1 MRIQPRQQLLEVWR
15 ATARASFQDGK
26 WVWGGRDRA
35 NSISDAEQLLCIMYP
50 ATALPS
56 FRLERPDET
65 AEDILEALGV
75 LGDSIDIPK
84 RIIRV
89 ATEYMEQ
96 YTGDAGAPIFS
107 GDDYFDSQEPSAAPS
122 PGQRDLDVVD
132 SFSMSI
138 TLTLAALG
146 FVRSFRS
153 VISREDLRQEVDKLE
168 TLASTR
174 LTAAM
179 IGLLRSFSVNVFDIN
194 STAGRALCRSANQSG
209 LPERR
214 VIEDLQLALR
224 EIIAG
229 LRDMTIGSGQTT
241 DLDNPNRLFECGW
254 SWGIVKDAPRIETPE
269 ESGPQPDGVA
279 EDVPYLYFTVVAL
292 DGIQD
297 LFSPRTRLS
306 GLLNAEQQRLMQA
319 LQLRWDFAQSYWSTI
334 ASFGTDRWPL
344 EDLPWRTTDE
354 QESDYFSLLVSSMV
368 VQDLVRRRG
377 SDADLGR
384 VGQVLE
390 ELANRGRIT
399 RRAVLDDPAVQLH
412 APGLRIRLGGSEEA
426 GEHSVGWL
434 VSNFAPLLLKRT
446 VQIVGLLSDTDLRSR
461 LLRLADNVWDHLLV
475 RRLNDGPGRD
485 LWDEPGVAFEQIGI
499 RHEKQ
504 SWYHTERVVECL
516 VAAADVVGRE
526 PLPSTRLTD
535 VAIDLLSEADHLF
548 DRELLSGSGEA
559 GPSMRAALQTVR
571 ANLWRAREI
580 LQDRPGSAAVLA
592 SEVLRDLDRLAAARQ
607 NVAGAI

>member
-1 MRIQPRQQLLEVWR
+1 MKIQARQQILEVWR
-15 ATARASFQDGK
+15 ATARASFQDRK
-26 WVWGGRDRA
+26 WMWGGRDHP

-56 FRLERPDET
+56 FRLDRPDET
-65 AEDILEALGV
+65 ADDILEALGV
-75 LGDSIDIPK
+75 LGGSIDIPK
-84 RIIRV
+84 LIIRV
-89 ATEYMEQ
+89 VTEYMEQ
-96 YTGDAGAPIFS
+96 YTGDFGAPIFS
-107 GDDYFDSQEPSAAPS
+107 GDGYFDSQESGAAPS

-138 TLTLAALG
+138 TLSLAAIG
-146 FVRSFRS
+146 FVRVFRS
-153 VISREDLRQEVDKLE
+153 VIIREDLRHEVDELE

-179 IGLLRSFSVNVFDIN
+179 VGLLRSFSVNVFDIN

-214 VIEDLQLALR
+214 IVDDLQVALR
-224 EIIAG
+224 EIKAG
-229 LRDMTIGSGQTT
+229 LRDMTIGSGQVT
-241 DLDNPNRLFECGW
+241 DLDDPNRLFECGW
-254 SWGIVKDAPRIETPE
+254 SWGIVKGAPRIKTSE
-269 ESGPQPDGVA
+269 EIGPQPDGVA
-279 EDVPYLYFTVVAL
+279 QDLPILYFTVVAL

-297 LFSPRTRLS
+297 LFSARTRLL
-306 GLLNAEQQRLMQA
+306 GLLNDEQHRLMLA

-334 ASFGTDRWPL
+334 ASFGTDPWPL
-344 EDLPWRTTDE
+344 EDVPWRTTDE

-390 ELANRGRIT
+390 ELANRVRIT
-399 RRAVLDDPAVQLH
+399 RRALRDDPAVQLH

-426 GEHSVGWL
+426 GESPVGWL

-446 VQIVGLLSDTDLRSR
+446 VQIVGLLSDTDLRNR
-461 LLRLADNVWDHLLV
+461 LLRLADSVWDHLLT
-475 RRLNDGPGRD
+475 RRLNEGPGRD
-485 LWDEPGVAFEQIGI
+485 LWDQPSVAFDQIST
-499 RHEKQ
+499 RHEMQ
-504 SWYHTERVVECL
+504 SWYHSERVVECL

-526 PLPSTRLTD
+526 PLRSTRLTD
-535 VAIDLLSEADHLF
+535 VAKDLLNEADHLF

-559 GPSMRAALQTVR
+559 GPSMRESLQAVR
-571 ANLWRAREI
+571 ANLRRAREI
-580 LQDRPGSAAVLA
+580 LHDRPGSAMVLA
-592 SEVLRDLDRLAAARQ
+592 SEVLRSLDRLAAARQ
-607 NVAGAI
+607 DVPGAT

>member
-1 MRIQPRQQLLEVWR
+1 
-15 ATARASFQDGK
+15 
-26 WVWGGRDRA
+26 
-35 NSISDAEQLLCIMYP
+35 
-50 ATALPS
+50 
-56 FRLERPDET
+56 
-65 AEDILEALGV
+65 
-75 LGDSIDIPK
+75 
-84 RIIRV
+84 
-89 ATEYMEQ
+89 
-96 YTGDAGAPIFS
+96 
-107 GDDYFDSQEPSAAPS
+107 
-122 PGQRDLDVVD
+122 
-132 SFSMSI
+132 
-138 TLTLAALG
+138 
-146 FVRSFRS
+146 
-153 VISREDLRQEVDKLE
+153 
-168 TLASTR
+168 
-174 LTAAM
+174 M

-269 ESGPQPDGVA
+269 EIGPQPDGVA
-279 EDVPYLYFTVVAL
+279 QDVPYLYFTVVAL

-306 GLLNAEQQRLMQA
+306 GLLNAEQHRLMQA

-399 RRAVLDDPAVQLH
+399 RRALRDDPAVQLH

-461 LLRLADNVWDHLLV
+461 LLRIADNVWDHLLV

>member
-26 WVWGGRDRA
+26 WVWGGRDHT
-35 NSISDAEQLLCIMYP
+35 NSISDAEQLLCLMYP

-56 FRLERPDET
+56 FRLDQPDET
-65 AEDILEALGV
+65 AEDILDALGV
-75 LGDSIDIPK
+75 LGGSIDIPK
-84 RIIRV
+84 LIVRV
-89 ATEYMEQ
+89 LTEYMEH
-96 YTGDAGAPIFS
+96 YTGDFGAPIFS
-107 GDDYFDSQEPSAAPS
+107 GGGYFDSQDSGAAPS
-122 PGQRDLDVVD
+122 PDQRDLDVVD

-138 TLTLAALG
+138 TLALAALG
-146 FVRSFRS
+146 FVRIFRT
-153 VISREDLRQEVDKLE
+153 VIRREDLRQEVDKLE

-179 IGLLRSFSVNVFDIN
+179 VGLLRSFSVNVFDIN
-194 STAGRALCRSANQSG
+194 STAGRALCRSTNQNG

-214 VIEDLQLALR
+214 IVEGLQLALR
-224 EIIAG
+224 EIRAG
-229 LRDMTIGSGQTT
+229 LRDMKIGSGQAT

-269 ESGPQPDGVA
+269 EIGPQPKGVA
-279 EDVPYLYFTVVAL
+279 QDVPYLYFTVVAL

-297 LFSPRTRLS
+297 LFSPRTRLL
-306 GLLNAEQQRLMQA
+306 GLLNDEQHRLMLA
-319 LQLRWDFAQSYWSTI
+319 LQIRWDFAQSYWSTI
-334 ASFGTDRWPL
+334 ASFGSDPWPL
-344 EDLPWRTTDE
+344 EDVPWRTTDE

-390 ELANRGRIT
+390 ELANRGRLT
-399 RRAVLDDPAVQLH
+399 RRALRDDPAVQLH
-412 APGLRIRLGGSEEA
+412 APGLRIQLGGSEEV
-426 GEHSVGWL
+426 GEQPVGWL

-446 VQIVGLLSDTDLRSR
+446 IQIVGLLSDTDLRSR
-461 LLRLADNVWDHLLV
+461 LLRLADSVWDHLLA

-485 LWDEPGVAFEQIGI
+485 LWDQPSVAFNQISTH
-499 RHEKQ
+499 HEMQ
-504 SWYHTERVVECL
+504 SWLHTERVVECL

-526 PLPSTRLTD
+526 PLRSTRLTD
-535 VAIDLLSEADHLF
+535 VAIDLLNEADHLF

-559 GPSMRAALQTVR
+559 GPSMRESLKVVR
-571 ANLWRAREI
+571 ANLRRAREI
-580 LQDRPGSAAVLA
+580 LPDRPGSAMVLA
-592 SEVLRDLDRLAAARQ
+592 SEVLRNLDRLAAARQ
-607 NVAGAI
+607 DVTGVT